1 MLALGN
7 VFPHWQKER
16 ASHPAAA
23 KRGQYEVRGP
33 VVGMRSPPERVAH
46 TAHAVIREVT
56 AILPW
61 GIPP

>member
-1 MLALGN
+1 MPALGK
-7 VFPHWQKER
+7 VFPHRQKQR

-33 VVGMRSPPERVAH
+33 AVGVRSPPERVAH
-46 TAHAVIREVT
+46 IAHAVVREVT